1 MGRNRLY
8 GLLAVSCIAG
18 YGWLWYQ
25 LQYGTASGSI
35 CVFKYMTGLPC
46 PSCGA
51 TRSVLSLL
59 HGNFTAAQRWNPLG
73 YLFAAVLLMVPV
85 WLFTDVVFK
94 RSSLYQAVQ
103 YAENIIKQKKNA
115 FILLLIIA
123 ANWLWNIYK
132 NV

>member
-1 MGRNRLY
+1 
-8 GLLAVSCIAG
+8 
-18 YGWLWYQ
+18 
-25 LQYGTASGSI
+25 
-35 CVFKYMTGLPC
+35 MTGLPC

-59 HGNFTAAQRWNPLG
+59 QGNFTAALRWNPLG
-73 YLFAAVLLMVPV
+73 YLFAAALLMVPV
-85 WLFTDVVFK
+85 WLFIDVVFK

-103 YAENIIKQKKNA
+103 YAENIIKQKKTA
-115 FILLLIIA
+115 FILLIIIT

>member
-1 MGRNRLY
+1 
-8 GLLAVSCIAG
+8 
-18 YGWLWYQ
+18 
-25 LQYGTASGSI
+25 
-35 CVFKYMTGLPC
+35 MTGLPC

-59 HGNFTAAQRWNPLG
+59 HGNFIAALRWNPLG

-103 YAENIIKQKKNA
+103 YAENIIKQKKTA